1 MIQHPVIAIDGPA
14 ASGKTTV
21 GALAAKKLGIKFL
34 DSGRLYR
41 VAAYAST
48 KLGKGLPEILSETNL
63 RLEGDRFIV
72 NGEDATEKLG
82 SVETGELASKMSL
95 DPRLREWVNAMV
107 RELAAEH
114 PIIVTGRDIGT
125 VVLPD
130 ATLKIYLDASI
141 EERARRRYAE
151 NPGKATCEEILEALK
166 KRDKRDS
173 ERDIAP
179 LVPASDAIIVD
190 STKMNITQVTNLII
204 KEARQNI
211 KKTRITRWWRFS
223 YSVIWFLSRK
233 LFGIEIHGRGN
244 IPQKGPIVVIA
255 NHTSALDVLFVG
267 LSLTRMGVYLAK
279 EEILKVPVLRTC
291 LRAYGVVPVRRGQT
305 SKDTVRA
312 VSDTLSNGGL
322 FCIYPEGTRSKDGKL
337 QGNYQTGAAQFAHKF
352 GAKILPIGV
361 IGAYQV
367 MPYGSK
373 CFKRGKVIVNVGK
386 PMSIDKT
393 SKSSKGY
400 YEDITEIAMKEVAQL
415 SKQPYV
421 PLKKSAD

>member
-48 KLGKGLPEILSETNL
+48 KLGKGLSEILSETNL

-130 ATLKIYLDASI
+130 ATLKIYLDASV
-141 EERARRRYAE
+141 EERARRRHAE
-151 NPGKATCEEILEALK
+151 NPGKATCEEILGALK

-312 VSDTLSNGGL
+312 VSDTLSSGGL

-373 CFKRGKVIVNVGK
+373 YFKRGKVIVNVGK
-386 PMSIDKT
+386 PLTINPTPKP
-393 SKSSKGY
+393 SKEY
-400 YEDITEIAMKEVAQL
+400 YEELIETAMKEVAQL
-415 SKQPYV
+415 SKQPYI

>member
-21 GALAAKKLGIKFL
+21 GTLAAKKLGIKFL

-48 KLGKGLPEILSETNL
+48 KLGKGLPEILSEINL

-72 NGEDATEKLG
+72 NGEDATDKLG

-95 DPRLREWVNAMV
+95 DPELREWVNAMV
-107 RELAAEH
+107 RELATEY

-130 ATLKIYLDASI
+130 ATLKVYLDASI
-141 EERARRRYAE
+141 EERARRRHAE
-151 NPGKATCEEILEALK
+151 NPCKATYEEILEALK

-179 LVPASDAIIVD
+179 LVPASDAIIID
-190 STKMNITQVTNLII
+190 STKMNANQVANLIVRESRKGI
-204 KEARQNI
+204 G
-211 KKTRITRWWRFS
+211 KTRFTRWWKFS
-223 YSVIWFLSRK
+223 YSVIWFISRK
-233 LFGIEIHGRGN
+233 LFDIEIHGRGN
-244 IPQKGPIVVIA
+244 IPPKGPVVVIA

-279 EEILKVPVLRTC
+279 EEILKVPVLSSC
-291 LRAYGVVPVRRGQT
+291 IRAFGVVPVRRGQT

-312 VSDTLSNGGL
+312 ISNTLSNGGL

-337 QGNYQTGAAQFAHKF
+337 QGNYQTGAAQFASRF
-352 GAKILPIGV
+352 EAKILPVGV
-361 IGAYQV
+361 IGAYKV

-373 CFKRGKVIVNVGK
+373 WFRRGKVIVNVGR
-386 PMSIDKT
+386 PIAIDKVARP
-393 SKSSKGY
+393 SKYY
-400 YEDITEIAMKEVAQL
+400 YEELTEMAMKEVARL
-415 SKQPYV
+415 SRQPYV
-421 PLKKSAD
+421 PLEKPAD